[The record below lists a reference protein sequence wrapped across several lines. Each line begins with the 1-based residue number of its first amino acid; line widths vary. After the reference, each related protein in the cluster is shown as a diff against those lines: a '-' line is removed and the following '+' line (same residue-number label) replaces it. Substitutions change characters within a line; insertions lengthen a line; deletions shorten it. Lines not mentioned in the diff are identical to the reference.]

1 MGGQRIIIDLD
12 LEKKEKVELEK
23 RLREER
29 EEKEL
34 REIWKKV
41 ETQVKSE
48 VDLKRLEL
56 EVLKEE
62 LEKGKRK
69 GFGIEQ
75 EDIAGI
81 ISEKRK
87 KIEDAIKIWFPFTEN
102 ELKKMGIRKR
112 DVFHMLKLKLTAKEK
127 WKLIL
132 NKIKDGKLKEVLKD
146 IVDGS
151 IDDIVVLYLFLFILE
166 ELFATGQLTKDVVE
180 LIKNVLKM
188 IGKRCK
194 CPIKTR
200 QKQIEY
206 LKEVKKIAEKYCDF
220 TGFMLRMFSSSFLA
234 NIGGCSANG

>member
-1 MGGQRIIIDLD
+1 MGGQRVIIDLD
-12 LEKKEKVELEK
+12 LQKKEKEKLERK
-23 RLREER
+23 LR

-34 REIWKKV
+34 REIWKKT
-41 ETQVKSE
+41 EAQVKNE

-56 EVLKEE
+56 ELLKKE
-62 LEKGKRK
+62 LGKGK
-69 GFGIEQ
+69 GFGIEEKEE
-75 EDIAGI
+75 EDITSI
-81 ISEKRK
+81 ITEKRK
-87 KIEDAIKIWFPFTEN
+87 KIEDAIKIWFPFSED
-102 ELKKMGIRKR
+102 ELKKMGVEKK
-112 DVFHMLKLKLTAKEK
+112 DLFHMLKLKLSAKQK

-132 NKIKDGKLKEVLKD
+132 KKIGDAKLKEALKD
-146 IVDGS
+146 IIDGS

-166 ELFATGQLTKDVVE
+166 ELFATGQLTKDVIE

-194 CPIKTR
+194 CPIKAR

-206 LKEVKKIAEKYCDF
+206 LQGVKKIAEKYSDF